1 MSQTAPLLRLVYASQ
16 ATKEMSFNGVLSIIA
31 KSRSA
36 NKARN
41 ITGMMLYDRGTFL
54 QVLEG
59 TEEVVRALYASIGRD
74 ARHHGL
80 KLLLEERTAT
90 RLFSGWSMGHSGAT
104 LADISGLPGMNDVFL
119 DGQDLEK
126 IGENQVRHILEAF
139 RTGVLN
145 LKSA

>member
-1 MSQTAPLLRLVYASQ
+1 MSQTAPLLRLLYTSQ
-16 ATKEMSFNGVLSIIA
+16 ATREMSFDRVLTIVA

-41 ITGMMLYDRGTFL
+41 IKGIMLYDRGVFL

-59 TEEVVRALYASIGRD
+59 PEDAVHALYASISRD

-80 KLLLEERTAT
+80 KVLMEEKTTT
-90 RLFSGWSMGHSGAT
+90 RLFNGWSMGHSGAT

-119 DGQDLEK
+119 NGQDLES
-126 IGENQVRHILEAF
+126 IGENEVRRILDAF
-139 RTGVLN
+139 RVGELG